1 MAKKRLIF
9 TLLYDSG
16 SFMLSRNFRLQK
28 VGDINWLEK
37 NYGFSNVGFSIDELI
52 VLDVSRD
59 ARSVDGFAEVLKILT
74 NDCFA
79 PIAAGGGINS
89 VADATKLLR
98 SGADKI
104 VVNSA
109 IHNNKKLVFDLAEE
123 FGRQCIVASIDCKKL
138 EKDFYV
144 VIENGSLVT
153 DIKLSTFLDNC
164 SELPVGEVLINSI
177 DRDGTGNG
185 FQLEMLDFIPE
196 LLEVPLIISG
206 GVGNYSHLAQGLQ
219 DHRVD
224 AVATANLL
232 NFMSGGLESARK
244 LLIGLG
250 FELPNFHFEKLL
262 IN

>member
-1 MAKKRLIF
+1 
-9 TLLYDSG
+9 
-16 SFMLSRNFRLQK
+16 MLSRNFRLQK

-52 VLDVSRD
+52 VLDVSRNERNQD
-59 ARSVDGFAEVLKILT
+59 EFSEVLKTLT

-109 IHNNKKLVFDLAEE
+109 LHTNKPLISELAQE
-123 FGRQCIVASIDCKKL
+123 FGRQCIIASVDCKQIEGK
-138 EKDFYV
+138 FY
-144 VIENGSLVT
+144 IATNNGSNMT
-153 DIKLSTFLDNC
+153 DLTLTKFLKQC
-164 SELPVGEVLINSI
+164 SDLAIGEICINSI

-185 FQLEMLDFIPE
+185 FQIELLDCLPE
-196 LLEVPLIISG
+196 LFEIPVIISG
-206 GVGNYSHLAQGLQ
+206 GVGNYSHLAEGLN
-219 DHRVD
+219 DARVD

-232 NFMSGGLESARK
+232 NFMGDGLASTRAQ
-244 LLIGLG
+244 LVNLG
-250 FELPNFHFEKLL
+250 IDLPNFDL
-262 IN
+262 IKNTI

>member
-16 SFMLSRNFRLQK
+16 S
-28 VGDINWLEK
+28 
-37 NYGFSNVGFSIDELI
+37 IDELI
-52 VLDVSRD
+52 VLDVSRSPRNRD
-59 ARSVDGFAEVLKILT
+59 KFSEVLKILT

-109 IHNNKKLVFDLAEE
+109 LHSNKRLISELARE
-123 FGRQCIVASIDCKKL
+123 FGRQCIIASVDCKQL
-138 EKDFYV
+138 DGNFY
-144 VIENGSLVT
+144 IATNNGSNLT
-153 DIKLSTFLDNC
+153 DLTLTNFLEQC
-164 SELPVGEVLINSI
+164 SDLAIGEICINSI

-185 FQLEMLDFIPE
+185 FQIELLNCLPE
-196 LLEVPLIISG
+196 LFEIPVIISG
-206 GVGNYSHLAQGLQ
+206 GVGNYSHLAEGLN
-219 DHRVD
+219 DARVD

-232 NFMSGGLESARK
+232 NFMGDGLGSARAQ
-244 LLIGLG
+244 LVNLG
-250 FELPNFHFEKLL
+250 IDLPNFNL
-262 IN
+262 ITNAI

>member
-52 VLDVSRD
+52 VLDVSRSERNRD
-59 ARSVDGFAEVLKILT
+59 EFFEVLKTLT

-109 IHNNKKLVFDLAEE
+109 LHRNKQLISELAQE
-123 FGRQCIVASIDCKKL
+123 FGRQCIIASVDCKQI
-138 EKDFYV
+138 EGEFY
-144 VIENGSLVT
+144 IATSNGSNMTEITLT
-153 DIKLSTFLDNC
+153 KFLEQC
-164 SELPVGEVLINSI
+164 SDLAIGEIFINSI
-177 DRDGTGNG
+177 ERDGTGNG
-185 FQLEMLDFIPE
+185 FQIELLDCLPE
-196 LLEVPLIISG
+196 LFEIPVIISG
-206 GVGNYSHLAQGLQ
+206 GAGNYSHLAEGLK
-219 DHRVD
+219 DPRVD

-232 NFMSGGLESARK
+232 NFMGDGLASAR
-244 LLIGLG
+244 LQLVNLG
-250 FELPNFHFEKLL
+250 IDLPIFDRN
-262 IN
+262 

>member
-28 VGDINWLEK
+28 VGDIDWLEK

-52 VLDVSRD
+52 VLDVSRSPRNRD
-59 ARSVDGFAEVLKILT
+59 EFSEVLKTLT

-89 VADATKLLR
+89 VADATKVLR

-109 IHNNKKLVFDLAEE
+109 LHSNKQLISELARE
-123 FGRQCIVASIDCKKL
+123 FGRQCIIASVDCKQI
-138 EKDFYV
+138 ESNFY
-144 VIENGSLVT
+144 IATNNGSNLT
-153 DIKLSTFLDNC
+153 DLTLTNFLEQC
-164 SELPVGEVLINSI
+164 SDLAIGEICINSI

-185 FQLEMLDFIPE
+185 FQIELLNCLPE
-196 LLEVPLIISG
+196 LFEIPVIISG
-206 GVGNYSHLAQGLQ
+206 GVGNYSHLAEGLK
-219 DHRVD
+219 DARVD

-232 NFMSGGLESARK
+232 NFMGDGLGSARAQ
-244 LLIGLG
+244 LVNLG
-250 FELPNFHFEKLL
+250 IDLPNFNL
-262 IN
+262 IKNAI

>member
-28 VGDINWLEK
+28 VGDIDWLEK

-52 VLDVSRD
+52 VLDVSRSPRNRD
-59 ARSVDGFAEVLKILT
+59 EFSEVLKILT

-109 IHNNKKLVFDLAEE
+109 LHSNKRLISELARE
-123 FGRQCIVASIDCKKL
+123 FGRQCIIASVDCKQL
-138 EKDFYV
+138 DGNFY
-144 VIENGSLVT
+144 IATNNGSNLT
-153 DIKLSTFLDNC
+153 DLTLTNFLEQC
-164 SELPVGEVLINSI
+164 SDLAIGEICINSI

-185 FQLEMLDFIPE
+185 FQIELLNCLPE
-196 LLEVPLIISG
+196 LFEIPVIISG
-206 GVGNYSHLAQGLQ
+206 GVGNYSHLAEGLN
-219 DHRVD
+219 DPRVD

-232 NFMSGGLESARK
+232 NFMGDGLASARSQ
-244 LLIGLG
+244 LVNLG
-250 FELPNFHFEKLL
+250 IDLPNFNL
-262 IN
+262 IKNTI

>member
-52 VLDVSRD
+52 VLDVSRNERNRD
-59 ARSVDGFAEVLKILT
+59 EFSEVLKTLT

-104 VVNSA
+104 VVNSSL
-109 IHNNKKLVFDLAEE
+109 HNNRKLISELAQE
-123 FGRQCIVASIDCKKL
+123 FGRQCIIASVDCKQIEGK
-138 EKDFYV
+138 FY
-144 VIENGSLVT
+144 IATNNGSNVT
-153 DIKLSTFLDNC
+153 DLTLTKFL
-164 SELPVGEVLINSI
+164 E
-177 DRDGTGNG
+177 
-185 FQLEMLDFIPE
+185 Q
-196 LLEVPLIISG
+196 IS
-206 GVGNYSHLAQGLQ
+206 
-219 DHRVD
+219 
-224 AVATANLL
+224 
-232 NFMSGGLESARK
+232 
-244 LLIGLG
+244 
-250 FELPNFHFEKLL
+250 
-262 IN
+262 

>member
-28 VGDINWLEK
+28 VGDIDWLEK

-52 VLDVSRD
+52 VLDVSRSPRNRD
-59 ARSVDGFAEVLKILT
+59 KFSEVLKILT

-109 IHNNKKLVFDLAEE
+109 LHSNKRLISELARE
-123 FGRQCIVASIDCKKL
+123 FGRQCIIASVDCKQL
-138 EKDFYV
+138 DGNFY
-144 VIENGSLVT
+144 IATNNGSNLT
-153 DIKLSTFLDNC
+153 DLTLTNFLEQC
-164 SELPVGEVLINSI
+164 SDLAIGEICINSI

-185 FQLEMLDFIPE
+185 FQIELLNCLPE
-196 LLEVPLIISG
+196 LFEIPVIISG
-206 GVGNYSHLAQGLQ
+206 GVGNYSHLAEGLN
-219 DHRVD
+219 DPRVD

-232 NFMSGGLESARK
+232 NFMGDGLASARSQ
-244 LLIGLG
+244 LVNLG
-250 FELPNFHFEKLL
+250 IDLPNFNL
-262 IN
+262 IKNTI

>member
-52 VLDVSRD
+52 VLDVSRNERNRD
-59 ARSVDGFAEVLKILT
+59 EFSEVLKTLT

-89 VADATKLLR
+89 LADATKLLR

-109 IHNNKKLVFDLAEE
+109 LHSNKQLISELAQE
-123 FGRQCIVASIDCKKL
+123 FGRQCIIASVDCKQIKG
-138 EKDFYV
+138 KFY
-144 VIENGSLVT
+144 IATNNGSNMT
-153 DIKLSTFLDNC
+153 DLTLTKFLEQCFEEFFENYD
-164 SELPVGEVLINSI
+164 SNSI
-177 DRDGTGNG
+177 KEELI
-185 FQLEMLDFIPE
+185 QFIKSKRTHN
-196 LLEVPLIISG
+196 IST
-206 GVGNYSHLAQGLQ
+206 NIR
-219 DHRVD
+219 RVY
-224 AVATANLL
+224 N
-232 NFMSGGLESARK
+232 
-244 LLIGLG
+244 
-250 FELPNFHFEKLL
+250 
-262 IN
+262 

>member
-16 SFMLSRNFRLQK
+16 SFMLSRNFRLQN
-28 VGDINWLEK
+28 VGDIDWLEK

-52 VLDVSRD
+52 VLDVSRSERNRD
-59 ARSVDGFAEVLKILT
+59 EFSEVLKTLT

-109 IHNNKKLVFDLAEE
+109 LHSNKQLISELAQE
-123 FGRQCIVASIDCKKL
+123 FGRQCIIASVDCKQVEGK
-138 EKDFYV
+138 FF
-144 VIENGSLVT
+144 IATNNGSNMT
-153 DIKLSTFLDNC
+153 DLTLTKFLEQC
-164 SELPVGEVLINSI
+164 SDLAIGEICINSI

-185 FQLEMLDFIPE
+185 FQIELLDCLPE
-196 LLEVPLIISG
+196 LFEIPVIISG
-206 GVGNYSHLAQGLQ
+206 GVGNYSHLAEGLK
-219 DHRVD
+219 DARVD

-232 NFMSGGLESARK
+232 NFMGDGLASARSQ
-244 LLIGLG
+244 LVNLG
-250 FELPNFHFEKLL
+250 IDLPNFNL
-262 IN
+262 IKNAI

>member
-28 VGDINWLEK
+28 VGDIDWLEK

-52 VLDVSRD
+52 VLDVSRSPRNRD
-59 ARSVDGFAEVLKILT
+59 KFSEVLKILT

-109 IHNNKKLVFDLAEE
+109 LHSNKRLISELARE
-123 FGRQCIVASIDCKKL
+123 FGRQCIIASVDCTQL
-138 EKDFYV
+138 DGNFY
-144 VIENGSLVT
+144 IATNNGSNLT
-153 DIKLSTFLDNC
+153 DLTLTNFLEQC
-164 SELPVGEVLINSI
+164 SDLALGEICINSI

-185 FQLEMLDFIPE
+185 FQIELLNCLPE
-196 LLEVPLIISG
+196 LFEIPVIISG
-206 GVGNYSHLAQGLQ
+206 GVGNYSHLAEGLN
-219 DHRVD
+219 DPRVD

-232 NFMSGGLESARK
+232 NFMGDGLGSARAQ
-244 LLIGLG
+244 LVNLG
-250 FELPNFHFEKLL
+250 IDLPNFNL
-262 IN
+262 ITNAI